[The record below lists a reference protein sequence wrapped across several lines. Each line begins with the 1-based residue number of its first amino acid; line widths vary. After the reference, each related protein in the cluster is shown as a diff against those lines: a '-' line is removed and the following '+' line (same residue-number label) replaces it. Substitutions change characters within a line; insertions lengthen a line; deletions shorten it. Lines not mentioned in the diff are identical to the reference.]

1 MKSVLIT
8 GTDTNVGKTWISCLI
23 LRNLIS
29 NGHSVGAYKPV
40 CSGANVAV
48 TGEAEWSDVNQLSD
62 AINCDTIELVCPQR
76 FIAAVAPNVAAEM
89 EGRTVDDELLVAG
102 FHKWKGRSERLL
114 VEGAGGLCCPLSNN
128 TTVADLAQNLKTP
141 IVIVAANRLG
151 VINHTLLSAEVA
163 KQRSLKVVAIILN
176 ETSPPVDD
184 DESRA
189 SNLFQLQ
196 NWLPD
201 IPVLSCDYG
210 ADQLISSDPVNL
222 TDWFA

>member
-23 LRNLIS
+23 LQNLIS
-29 NGHSVGAYKPV
+29 TGQSVGAYKPV
-40 CSGANVAV
+40 CSGASV
-48 TGEAEWSDVNQLSD
+48 TANGDAEWSDVNQLSD
-62 AINCDTIELVCPQR
+62 AVNSDQIELVCPQR
-76 FIAAVAPNVAAEM
+76 FMAAVAPNVAAEM

-102 FHKWKGRSERLL
+102 FHKWKGRSELLL

-128 TTVADLAQNLKTP
+128 TTVADLAEKLQTP

-163 KQRSLKVVAIILN
+163 KQRSLKVVAVILN
-176 ETSPPVDD
+176 ETSPSADD

-189 SNLFQLQ
+189 SNLSQLQ
-196 NWLPD
+196 NWLPN
-201 IPVLSCDYG
+201 IPVLSCDYD
-210 ADQLISSDPVNL
+210 ANQLMGSDPVNL
-222 TDWFA
+222 AEWFA